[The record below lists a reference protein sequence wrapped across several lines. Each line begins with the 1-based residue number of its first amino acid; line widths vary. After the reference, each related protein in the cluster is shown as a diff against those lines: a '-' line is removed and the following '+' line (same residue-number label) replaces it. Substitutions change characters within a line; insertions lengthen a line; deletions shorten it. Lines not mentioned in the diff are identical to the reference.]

1 MAYQKLQVSTAI
13 PVIPS
18 DFVNIPV
25 PTSPNVQGVI
35 NAKGPNDQ
43 IQFTEDI
50 LEETI
55 FKGGSIIVN
64 TTAGIIGSIEAVIA
78 PGVAQVSND
87 FYVGSSNTDSI
98 IIYANENE
106 GCIIYVGDTSGGGDV
121 NVETASGQQVLYKNV
136 PQGSFLPVQVVR
148 VNEGLTSATALIA
161 NW

>member
-18 DFVNIPV
+18 DSVNIPV

-43 IQFTEDI
+43 IQFTENI
-50 LEETI
+50 LEGTI
-55 FKGGSIIVN
+55 FK
-64 TTAGIIGSIEAVIA
+64 
-78 PGVAQVSND
+78 D
-87 FYVGSSNTDSI
+87 FYLGSSNTDSI
-98 IIYANENE
+98 IIYANEND

-148 VNEGLTSATALIA
+148 VNEGLTSATALVA

>member
-1 MAYQKLQVSTAI
+1 
-13 PVIPS
+13 
-18 DFVNIPV
+18 
-25 PTSPNVQGVI
+25 G
-35 NAKGPNDQ
+35 
-43 IQFTEDI
+43 
-50 LEETI
+50 TI

-64 TTAGIIGSIEAVIA
+64 TTAGIIGSIEGVIA
-78 PGVAQVSND
+78 PDVAQVSSD
-87 FYVGSSNTDSI
+87 FYLGSSNTDSI
-98 IIYANENE
+98 IIYANEND